1 MIRLASV
8 IDSFENDFRAQYSG
22 RLNAGHMQAL
32 AAIKR
37 CRTQASAKMQMQCS
51 GCEQQMLV
59 PHSCGHRHCPHC
71 QHHESQQ
78 WLERQLQK
86 QVPAG
91 YFLLTFTLPAQF
103 RPLAMAHQSLVYDL
117 LMRCS
122 WDTVRTF
129 SGNDKQ
135 LQGTPGATA
144 VLHTNTRRLDYHPHV
159 HLLMPA
165 AAIDTK
171 SKLWRVK
178 QGATQRANQ
187 NTTQSATARKP
198 YLFNHKALAKVF
210 RAKMLAGISAAGLT
224 LPACYP
230 EQWVV
235 DCKPV
240 GSGTKA
246 LIYLGRYLYRGV
258 IRENDIIACANGEVT
273 FRYRDAKTG
282 TLMRRTVPGAQFL
295 WLVLQHVLP
304 KGFRRARNFGFLHP
318 NCKRLIA
325 LLHLL
330 LKFDPAR
337 TLAWIKPRAPFLCS
351 CCGAVMTI
359 VKTRI
364 RSLLAAAT
372 PIPLNIEGAR

>member
-1 MIRLASV
+1 MIRLAS
-8 IDSFENDFRAQYSG
+8 IMDSFEKDLRAQYSE
-22 RLNAGHMQAL
+22 RLGAPHLQAL

-37 CRTQASAKMQMQCS
+37 CRTQASAKMQVQCS
-51 GCEQQMLV
+51 GCEHQMLV

-78 WLERQLQK
+78 WLERQLKK

-91 YFLLTFTLPAQF
+91 YFLVTFTLPAQF
-103 RPLAMAHQSLVYDL
+103 RALAFAHQALIYGL

-122 WDTVRTF
+122 WETVRTF

-144 VLHTNTRRLDYHPHV
+144 VLHTHTRRLDFHPHV

-165 AAIDTK
+165 AAIDTTR
-171 SKLWRVK
+171 KLWRTK
-178 QGATQRANQ
+178 RGAG
-187 NTTQSATARKP
+187 QSTKAGKP

-210 RAKMLAGISAAGLT
+210 RAKMLAGVAAAGLT
-224 LPACYP
+224 LPACCP
-230 EQWVV
+230 EQWAV
-235 DCKPV
+235 DCKSV
-240 GSGTKA
+240 GSGATA

-258 IRENDIIACANGEVT
+258 IRENDIVACANGQVT

-282 TLMRRTVPGAQFL
+282 TLMRRTVSGARFL

-304 KGFRRARNFGFLHP
+304 KGFRRARNFGFPHP
-318 NCKRLIA
+318 NCKRLIG

-359 VKTRI
+359 VRTRI
-364 RSLLAAAT
+364 RSTLAGAVPV
-372 PIPLNIEGAR
+372 PIPPQTAKGAC